1 MVQDCKALLK
11 LFLEKN
17 IVKYL
22 LMGKAISKAIRGNFL
37 AESALNIFHVT
48 IANFFRFLRNYNDM
62 DYNSYNY

>member
-1 MVQDCKALLK
+1 
-11 LFLEKN
+11 
-17 IVKYL
+17 
-22 LMGKAISKAIRGNFL
+22 MGKAISKAIRGNFL

>member
-1 MVQDCKALLK
+1 MAQDCEALLK
-11 LFLEKN
+11 LLLEKN

-48 IANFFRFLRNYNDM
+48 IANFKKNNPQNVSRSSLRND
-62 DYNSYNY
+62 

>member
-1 MVQDCKALLK
+1 MAQDCEALLK

-48 IANFFRFLRNYNDM
+48 IANFYKK
-62 DYNSYNY
+62 